1 MKVMMI
7 VMHERRAILD
17 RLYESIAGSFEHFEL
32 YRLTTAEQENLGK
45 FFKKHDPLD
54 YDRVVISSRLKR
66 LIPQSRLLRLI
77 PGLVFFEYDAWQN
90 YMPEST
96 YFGAYT
102 RFYKQVEGCRVVS
115 SGYQITNALKA
126 DGVDAVFVPKGFDD
140 SAISNRKT
148 VRDIPAAFI
157 GSLTHADY
165 RRRADT
171 LNAIAERIPLQIE
184 RTDSG
189 EEYVQMLN
197 RIKVFVN
204 ADSGMQEYMLKNF
217 EALGAGCILLTENQ
231 GHEENAALGFEDMKN
246 VLLYS
251 SVEQAAEKL
260 GLVER
265 DPVFASQIA
274 IEGEALARRA
284 YGFSILGQRIA
295 DAIALPMRA
304 KPVQF
309 NVIDRI
315 YTFIFCR
322 WLFKH
327 AKTIQH

>member
-7 VMHERRAILD
+7 VMQERRAILD
-17 RLYESIAGSFEHFEL
+17 RLYESIADSFEHFDL
-32 YRLTTAEQENLGK
+32 YRLTTSEQKNLVQ
-45 FFKKHDPLD
+45 FFKRHNPLD

-66 LIPQSRLLRLI
+66 LVPQARLLKLI

-90 YMPEST
+90 YMPESA

-102 RFYKQVEGCRVVS
+102 RFYRDIEGCRVVS
-115 SGYQITNALKA
+115 SGYQVTKVLKA
-126 DGVDAVFVPKGFDD
+126 DGIDAVFVPKGFDD
-140 SAISNRKT
+140 CAILNRDV

-165 RRRADT
+165 RRRADM
-171 LNAIAERIPLQIE
+171 LNAIAALVPLRTE

-189 EEYVQMLN
+189 EEYVKMLN

-231 GHEENAALGFEDMKN
+231 GHEENEALGFEDMKN

-251 SVEQAAEKL
+251 SVEEAIEKL

-265 DPVFASQIA
+265 DPVFASRIA
-274 IEGEALARRA
+274 MEGEALARNS
-284 YGFSILGQRIA
+284 YGFSLLGKRIA
-295 DAIALPMRA
+295 EAICLPIHEKQA
-304 KPVQF
+304 HL
-309 NVIDRI
+309 NLLDRI
-315 YTFIFCR
+315 YAFIFCR
-322 WLFKH
+322 WLVEKD
-327 AKTIQH
+327 